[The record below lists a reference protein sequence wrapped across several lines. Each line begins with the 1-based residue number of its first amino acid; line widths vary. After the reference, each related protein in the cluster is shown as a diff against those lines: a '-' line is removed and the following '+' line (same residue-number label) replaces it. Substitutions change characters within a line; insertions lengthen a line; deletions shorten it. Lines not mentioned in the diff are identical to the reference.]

1 MLFLI
6 EVKDLWFKY
15 GNGWVLHGTNFAINK
30 GDFLGII
37 GPNGSGKST
46 LLKLMDR
53 IIQPQRGRILF
64 EGKKIES
71 FKRKELAQ
79 RIALLPQETTFYF
92 DFKALEIVLQS
103 RAPHLGSLRLEGQ
116 HDIAIAMDSM
126 KKTDTFHL
134 AYRSI
139 NTLSGG
145 QKQGV
150 LLARALAQEPHLLLL
165 DEPTANLD
173 IKHRMQIMNMLRRF
187 NKKEGLTIVMASHDI
202 DISVEYCSNI
212 ILLKNGEIF
221 AKGSPHEVI
230 TKENIL
236 EVFEYETFI
245 DKSPVSGKPR
255 INLISN
261 QN

>member
-1 MLFLI
+1 MPFLV
-6 EVKDLWFKY
+6 EVNDLSFKY
-15 GNGWVLHGTNFAINK
+15 GNGWVLHGIDFAINK

-53 IIQPQRGRILF
+53 IVQAQRGTILLD
-64 EGKKIES
+64 GKKIEL

-92 DFKALEIVLQS
+92 DFKALEIVLQG

-116 HDIAIAMDSM
+116 RDVDVAMNSM
-126 KKTDTFHL
+126 KKTDTADL

-145 QKQGV
+145 QKQGI
-150 LLARALAQEPHLLLL
+150 LLARALTQEPQLLLL

-173 IKHRMQIMNMLRRF
+173 IKHKMQIMNMLRSF
-187 NKKEGLTIVMASHDI
+187 NKNDGLTIVMASHDI
-202 DISVEYCSNI
+202 DLSVEYCSTI

-221 AKGSPHEVI
+221 VEGTPDEVV

-236 EVFEYETFI
+236 QVFAYDAFI

-255 INLISN
+255 INLVSN
-261 QN
+261 QH

>member
-1 MLFLI
+1 MPFLI

-15 GNGWVLHGTNFAINK
+15 GNGWVFHGTNFTINK

-53 IIQPQRGRILF
+53 IIRPQRGRILL

-92 DFKALEIVLQS
+92 DFKALEIVLQG
-103 RAPHLGSLRLEGQ
+103 RAPHLGSLRLEGK
-116 HDIAIAMDSM
+116 HDIDIAMDSM
-126 KKTDTFHL
+126 KKTDTANL

-150 LLARALAQEPHLLLL
+150 LLARALTQEPHLLLL

-173 IKHRMQIMNMLRRF
+173 IKHKMQIMNMLRGF

-221 AKGSPHEVI
+221 AEGTPNEVI